1 MAKEAYGKTRVLV
14 PLETLPEEGGGAVE
28 QVHDA
33 QAPQHRERQDHEGPR
48 HVEYGV
54 SRARTGILGLGAI
67 AEELGTRPPQY
78 EIKREHRPEQRQR
91 VAPEPPGVEE
101 VDDGPCARPPLLPGR
116 EVDRVRGRLEDHI
129 KHMHGHRDG
138 ARGGEGGLAV
148 ACRRL
153 GGVGGQHEERQ
164 GQDEPGGRTEMDH
177 GIEQTVR
184 DVGSGGRRVLRPAA
198 AGATGAGATGRGL
211 GEGRREQTGRVP
223 GQLGSSVQRKVE
235 VVPVV
240 VAAAAPTAARG
251 LLYPEAGVLCRHV
264 MPEGAA
270 LAEVHVLL
278 REALTGGLVVEHGAA
293 VEHGLARKLDLRRQT
308 AVQVRHPEG
317 ARALDDQLGLAVQ
330 ADGLHGRVGAPPS

>member
-164 GQDEPGGRTEMDH
+164 GQDEPGGREKVDH
-177 GIEQTVR
+177 GVRPAVR
-184 DVGSGGRRVLRPAA
+184 DVGSCRRDLRPAA
-198 AGATGAGATGRGL
+198 AGEPVGRPGR
-211 GEGRREQTGRVP
+211 ERRERCGLLGWP
-223 GQLGSSVQRKVE
+223 GLLVVAHGAAAAAAD
-235 VVPVV
+235 VVPSEGYLCEAWALLPLVHLIFDHLLVV
-240 VAAAAPTAARG
+240 VAG
-251 LLYPEAGVLCRHV
+251 H
-264 MPEGAA
+264 
-270 LAEVHVLL
+270 
-278 REALTGGLVVEHGAA
+278 
-293 VEHGLARKLDLRRQT
+293 RR
-308 AVQVRHPEG
+308 
-317 ARALDDQLGLAVQ
+317 
-330 ADGLHGRVGAPPS
+330 